1 MLSDDSQND
10 GLLVDSSHMAAMG
23 GNGIVEE
30 SKRV

>member
-1 MLSDDSQND
+1 MLSSDSQNE
-10 GLLVDSSHMAAMG
+10 GLLIDSTHMGAMG